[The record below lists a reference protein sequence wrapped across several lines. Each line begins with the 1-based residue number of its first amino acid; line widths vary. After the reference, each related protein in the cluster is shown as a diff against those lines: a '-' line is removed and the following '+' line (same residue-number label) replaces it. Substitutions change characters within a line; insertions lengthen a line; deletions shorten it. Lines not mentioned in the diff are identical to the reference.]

1 MQGKD
6 QLEDSQNQLILFVR
20 IHLTLFSEIQIYLSL
35 ERASWLHGKFI
46 QIRIYR
52 YHIFTHKDIITFCMF
67 AKKKKSN
74 ISWRSLIHRKDQVWQ
89 IWPLADFFHLEEKPV
104 QPKLNRHIAESFLKF
119 RLMFNAIFFFW
130 SDSVPQFRIG
140 DLSESNGGDVL
151 FCALQRECVALLT
164 RQFCESRKYTLH

>member
-20 IHLTLFSEIQIYLSL
+20 IHLTLFPEIQIYLSL

-104 QPKLNRHIAESFLKF
+104 QPKLNRHIEESFLKF
-119 RLMFNAIFFFW
+119 RLMFNAIFFFG
-130 SDSVPQFRIG
+130 QILC
-140 DLSESNGGDVL
+140 LSLEQGTFLNPMGVMFYFVL
-151 FCALQRECVALLT
+151 FRGNAQR
-164 RQFCESRKYTLH
+164 Y